1 MWIGEVLFLLLC
13 EAIGVLLVQ
22 DKIGYTVGLV
32 LGVILAM
39 VSTYHIW
46 YVLDQALDYD
56 EKTAEKMIGTKYL
69 IRYLAIIILILLL
82 YFTGIG
88 SPFAAFLGYMSLKAG
103 AYIQPLIDKV
113 NKKEK

>member
-1 MWIGEVLFLLLC
+1 MWIGELIFLALC
-13 EAIGVLLVQ
+13 EGVGMLLVQ
-22 DKIGYTVGLV
+22 DKVGYSIGLV

-39 VSTYHIW
+39 ISTYHIW
-46 YVLDQALDYD
+46 WVLDKALDFD

-69 IRYLAIIILILLL
+69 IRYLAIIVLILLL

-113 NKKEK
+113 NKKE